1 MKKLNV
7 GLHLALFSILLTVIA
22 FSGCSRAQEAMV
34 AQTAS
39 AEEDGTAAPE
49 ANFHELADGVYQW
62 IGSFNSVLVVVS
74 GQEVLITDPSNDWQA
89 EPLKAFIAT
98 LTESPVSHI
107 VLTHEHH
114 DHIGGTGVFPEAKVY
129 VHVNAL
135 PIFALSDLIPTPE
148 VDETYTEFLS
158 IPVGDKTV
166 ELHYLGPGDG
176 DATTVVYMPNEKIV
190 ATADMYEDKQIT
202 HKYWIDDKN
211 FTGTRYILNTI
222 SEWDVVHAVN
232 AHSPSTDP
240 QVLRD
245 NAQYYN
251 DLYDATYAAMTE
263 AMMAEGIPAVIGL
276 IDTLP
281 TTLQLEQYE
290 SWQNY
295 DTSFPAHVERMLLS
309 IFHGD

>member
-1 MKKLNV
+1 MKKFNV
-7 GLHLALFSILLTVIA
+7 GLSLALFSILLTVIA
-22 FSGCSRAQEAMV
+22 FSGCSRAPETV
-34 AQTAS
+34 LEQTA
-39 AEEDGTAAPE
+39 AAVEEAAAPS
-49 ANFHELADGVYQW
+49 ANVNELADGVYQW
-62 IGSFNSVLVVVS
+62 IGDFNSVLVVVS
-74 GQEVLITDPSNDWQA
+74 GPDVLIVDPSNDWQA
-89 EPLKAFIAT
+89 ESLKAFIAT

-114 DHIGGTGVFPEAKVY
+114 DHIGGTGVFPEAKIY

-148 VDETYTEFLS
+148 VDETYTDFIS
-158 IPVGDKTV
+158 IAVGEKTV

-202 HKYWIDDKN
+202 HKYWVDDKN
-211 FTGTRYILNTI
+211 FTGTRKILNTI

-232 AHSPSTDP
+232 AHSPSTAP
-240 QVLRD
+240 QVLRE

-263 AMMAEGIPAVIGL
+263 AMTAGGIPAVIGL

-281 TTLQLEQYE
+281 TTLQLEQYAG
-290 SWQNY
+290 WQNY

>member
-1 MKKLNV
+1 MKKFDV
-7 GLHLALFSILLTVIA
+7 GLSLALFSILLTVIPS
-22 FSGCSRAQEAMV
+22 SGCSRAPETV
-34 AQTAS
+34 LEQTA
-39 AEEDGTAAPE
+39 AAVEEAAAPS
-49 ANFHELADGVYQW
+49 ANFNELAAGVYQW
-62 IGSFNSVLVVVS
+62 IGDFNSVLVVVS
-74 GQEVLITDPSNDWQA
+74 GPDVLIVDPSNDWQA
-89 EPLKAFIAT
+89 ESLKAFIAT

-114 DHIGGTGVFPEAKVY
+114 DHIGGTGVFPEAKIY

-135 PIFALSDLIPTPE
+135 PIFALSDLLPTPE
-148 VDETYTEFLS
+148 VDETYTDFIS
-158 IPVGDKTV
+158 IAVGEKTV

-202 HKYWIDDKN
+202 HKYWVDDKN
-211 FTGTRYILNTI
+211 FTGTRKILNTL

-232 AHSPSTDP
+232 AHSASTAP
-240 QVLRD
+240 QVLRAS
-245 NAQYYN
+245 AQYYN

-263 AMMAEGIPAVIGL
+263 AMTEGGIPAVIGL

-281 TTLQLEQYE
+281 TTLQLEQYA

-295 DTSFPAHVERMLLS
+295 DTSFPKHVERMLLS
-309 IFHGD
+309 ILHGD